1 MAEPITETD
10 IAELVAQVDE
20 AADAIMAGDIDR
32 YLALISH
39 ADDYTLMNPA
49 GGPVILK
56 VAATPE
62 SRAAMAQMFRSGSA
76 KLELV
81 ETYASGDLVVL
92 VAIERQ
98 QGVVGDLPKQDWS
111 LRVTSVFRRTDSGWE
126 LAHRH
131 ADPLVHPINA
141 EQLPALA
148 LG

>member
-49 GGPVILK
+49 GGP
-56 VAATPE
+56 ASRGFDDSPE

-141 EQLPALA
+141 EQLSALA